1 MKTSPALPHPGFV
14 HFDTAN
20 HPARAAAPAAR
31 SASTP
36 SSQPTVSTAPQSSKP
51 STFDANPEVQQAAT
65 VYAQSAVEHAKKSFD
80 ITLDGSEASIAQVE
94 VALGK
99 LHDSY
104 AQAAQKPTD
113 DQVMTFAKAYGSYI
127 GEVFR
132 RNHGADWGLLS
143 WDGKVFPGLRARTGL
158 EFWPWLRAFNR
169 IARGAEDNVSD
180 YYASLTKTDASAPAA
195 AH

>member
-1 MKTSPALPHPGFV
+1 MLTLLTTLPAH
-14 HFDTAN
+14 
-20 HPARAAAPAAR
+20 AAPAAR
-31 SASTP
+31 SASAP
-36 SSQPTVSTAPQSSKP
+36 ASQPTNPPAPQSSKP

-65 VYAQSAVEHAKKSFD
+65 VYAQSAVEHAKKAFD
-80 ITLDGSEASIAQVE
+80 MTLDGSEASIAQVE

-132 RNHGADWGLLS
+132 RSHGADWGLLS
-143 WDGKVFPGLRARTGL
+143 WDGKVFPGLRAKTGL

-169 IARGAEDNVSD
+169 IEHGGEDNISD